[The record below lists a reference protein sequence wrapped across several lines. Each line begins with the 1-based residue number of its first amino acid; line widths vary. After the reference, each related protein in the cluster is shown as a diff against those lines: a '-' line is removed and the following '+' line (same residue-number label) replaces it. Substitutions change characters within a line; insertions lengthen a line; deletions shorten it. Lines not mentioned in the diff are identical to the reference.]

1 MLRPLLTLV
10 LLVLF
15 FTIAFGLRTWQQLR
29 ATGHTGFHG
38 ISGRPGSAE
47 WVGGVLF
54 IVGIG
59 LGALA
64 PIAELRGWVA
74 PLWTPAPV
82 LGTALTLLGI
92 LTTHVAQISMGRSWR
107 IGVRADDPTT
117 LVVHGPF
124 AVVRNPIFSCML
136 ATSTGM
142 TLLLPNALSL
152 ASIIALVVAIELQVR
167 LVEEPH
173 LLRTHGQSY
182 RDYAATVGRF
192 VPGLGRLA

>member
-1 MLRPLLTLV
+1 MITHP
-10 LLVLF
+10 
-15 FTIAFGLRTWQQLR
+15 GR
-29 ATGHTGFHG
+29 AN
-38 ISGRPGSAE
+38 SGSP
-47 WVGGVLF
+47 
-54 IVGIG
+54 
-59 LGALA
+59 A
-64 PIAELRGWVA
+64 PACAAGVA